1 MEGTLNGGKKWAS
14 GTSVLS
20 STKSSFT
27 YSGTTAS
34 PSHYYTDI
42 QLDFTPSL
50 IVVVGHSI
58 ATEYLAVF
66 NSMGQV
72 YSKDNIKFATYGQSN
87 ASQNTYNF
95 KIDDYVSLG
104 DNIYRIPMIP
114 SIATGITWYAY
125 E

>member
-27 YSGTTAS
+27 YSGTTTSAS
-34 PSHYYTDI
+34 YYYADI

-50 IVVVGHSI
+50 IVVAGYAI
-58 ATEYLAVF
+58 ASEYLDVF
-66 NSMGQV
+66 NIMGQV
-72 YSKDNIKFATYGQSN
+72 YAKVNIKVASYGLSSFSQTTYS
-87 ASQNTYNF
+87 F
-95 KIDDYVSLG
+95 KINDYVSLG
-104 DNIYRIPMIP
+104 DNIYRIPA
-114 SIATGITWYAY
+114 IASNVTDITWYAY